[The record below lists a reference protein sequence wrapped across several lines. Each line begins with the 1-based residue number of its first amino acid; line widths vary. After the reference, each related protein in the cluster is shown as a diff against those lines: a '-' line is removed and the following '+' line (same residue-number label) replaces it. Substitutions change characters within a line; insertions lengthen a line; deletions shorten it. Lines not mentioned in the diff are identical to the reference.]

1 MAMNAFWEQR
11 YAEEGWVYGQE
22 PNEFFQ
28 KTLSGL
34 SPGRLLLPAEGEG
47 RNAIFAARKGWDV
60 TAFDFSTAAQ
70 TKALQWADKEGVSLH
85 YSIEDISFWTPE
97 SAGFDVVGLI
107 FVHLPAQVRVD
118 FHRKVKDSLIAGG
131 ILILEAFRPE
141 QLGNPS
147 GGPQALDL
155 LYNPEEVIE
164 DFAGL
169 EVISSERWSG
179 TLHEGKYHEGHAE
192 TWRLVMKKIQ

>member
-1 MAMNAFWEQR
+1 MALNTFWDQR
-11 YAEEGWVYGQE
+11 YSEEEWVYGQN
-22 PNEFFQ
+22 PNELFE
-28 KTLSGL
+28 KSLSDL
-34 SPGRLLLPAEGEG
+34 PPGRILLPAEGEG

-70 TKALQWADKEGVSLH
+70 TKALWWAKNEGLSLH
-85 YSIEDISFWTPE
+85 YSIEDIPLWTPE
-97 SAGFDVVGLI
+97 SNVFDVVGLI

-118 FHRKVKDSLIAGG
+118 FHRKVQDSLIAEG

-147 GGPQALDL
+147 GGPQVLDL
-155 LYNPEEVIE
+155 LYTPEEVIQ
-164 DFAGL
+164 DFNGM

-179 TLHEGKYHEGHAE
+179 TLHEGKYHEGQAE
-192 TWRLVMKKIQ
+192 TWRLVMKKI